1 MSDAAANSWTGTQV
15 LPVLP
20 SENRELTLAV
30 TPCVFDIISVL
41 ELVPGDKED
50 PPPKRTDSR
59 QMRAL
64 YVPPP
69 SYASDSAV

>member
-20 SENRELTLAV
+20 SENQELTLAV

-41 ELVPGDKED
+41 ELVPHCLG
-50 PPPKRTDSR
+50 
-59 QMRAL
+59 AG
-64 YVPPP
+64 
-69 SYASDSAV
+69 